1 MSSWLEKSRTG
12 ALVAVAIG
20 AIVAIAWAAVPA
32 GDLAAESAAAPTSS
46 KADVVTPTSAPP
58 LSGLPAFADIVERV
72 KPAVVTIV
80 IQRNAAPQ
88 FNSKSGVPN
97 RNPGEP
103 FNDFFERF
111 FGPGGPGGQGG
122 PGVPRGAPSGGLGSG
137 FIIDPSGIVVTNNH
151 VVNAGDTITV
161 TLDDGTELPATVL
174 GVDQA
179 TDLAVLKVQSTK
191 PLPFVQFGNS
201 DRTRIGDWVV
211 AIGNPF
217 GFGGTATVGI
227 VSARGR
233 DLRAGPYDD
242 FLQIDAAINSGN
254 SGGPVFDTSGR
265 VIGVNTA
272 IYSPNGGNV
281 GIGFAIPA
289 AQAQGV
295 VAQLRRGVA
304 VKRGWLGVQIQ
315 DVTPEIAASLGLA
328 EPAGALIADVLPGG
342 PAARAGLQAGDVVQ
356 RLGDV
361 AIRDPKELSR
371 QVAVT
376 DVGSDVTL
384 TVLRDGKQR
393 RVKVHIGDQAGAL
406 ADIGAE
412 QGRTGKSAAPGVPSA
427 LRDLGMDV
435 QALDQA
441 SREQL
446 GLPMSMEGVVVRQVA
461 PAGAAA
467 SQGIQPG
474 DVIVMVNQRPV
485 RQPQALNEAVAAAKR
500 EKRNAVSLLVIRGNT
515 KRFVAIPLP

>member
-20 AIVAIAWAAVPA
+20 AIAAIAWAAVPA
-32 GDLAAESAAAPTSS
+32 GDLAAESAAAPTS
-46 KADVVTPTSAPP
+46 ATPEVVTPTSAPP

-88 FNSKSGVPN
+88 MSGKSGMPN
-97 RNPGEP
+97 RAPGEP

-111 FGPGGPGGQGG
+111 FGPGG

-191 PLPFVQFGNS
+191 RLPFVQFGDS

-315 DVTPEIAASLGLA
+315 DVTPEIAGSLGLA
-328 EPAGALIADVLPGG
+328 RPEGALIADVLPGG
-342 PAARAGLQAGDVVQ
+342 PAARAGLQPGDVVQ

-376 DVGSDVTL
+376 PVGSDVTL
-384 TVLRDGKQR
+384 TVLRDGSQR
-393 RVKVHIGDQAGAL
+393 RIKVHIGDQAGAL
-406 ADIGAE
+406 ADLGTE
-412 QGRTGKSAAPGVPSA
+412 QGGTGKSVAPAVPSA
-427 LRDLGMDV
+427 QRDLGMDV
-435 QALDQA
+435 QTLDQP

-446 GLPMSMEGVVVRQVA
+446 GLPMNMEGVVVRQVA
-461 PAGAAA
+461 PAGPAA

-485 RQPQALNEAVAAAKR
+485 RQAQALNEAVAAAKR

-515 KRFVAIPLP
+515 KRFVAIPLR

>member
-1 MSSWLEKSRTG
+1 MTSWLEKSRTG

-20 AIVAIAWAAVPA
+20 AIAAIAWAAVPT
-32 GDLAAESAAAPTSS
+32 GDLAAESAAAPTS
-46 KADVVTPTSAPP
+46 ATPEVVTPTSAPP

-88 FNSKSGVPN
+88 MSGKQGIPG
-97 RNPGEP
+97 RAPGEP

-111 FGPGGPGGQGG
+111 FGPGGPGG
-122 PGVPRGAPSGGLGSG
+122 PGIPGTPRGAPSGGLGSG

-151 VVNAGDTITV
+151 VVNAGDVITV

-191 PLPFVQFGNS
+191 KLPFVQFGDS

-295 VAQLRRGVA
+295 IAQLRRGVA
-304 VKRGWLGVQIQ
+304 VTRGWLGVQIQ
-315 DVTPEIAASLGLA
+315 DVTPEIAGSLGLSKP
-328 EPAGALIADVLPGG
+328 EGALIADVLPGG
-342 PAARAGLQAGDVVQ
+342 PAARAGLQPGDVVQ

-361 AIRDPKELSR
+361 PIRDPKELSR

-376 DVGSDVTL
+376 PVGSDVTL
-384 TVLRDGKQR
+384 TVLRDGSQR
-393 RVKVHIGDQAGAL
+393 RIKVHIGDQAGAL
-406 ADIGAE
+406 ADLGAE
-412 QGRTGKSAAPGVPSA
+412 QGGAGKGVAPAVPTA
-427 LRDLGMDV
+427 QRDLGMDV
-435 QALDQA
+435 QTLDQPT
-441 SREQL
+441 REQL
-446 GLPMSMEGVVVRQVA
+446 GLPMGMEGVVVRRVA
-461 PAGAAA
+461 PTGPAA

-474 DVIVMVNQRPV
+474 DVIMMVNQRAV
-485 RQPQALNEAVAAAKR
+485 RQAEAFNDAVAAAKR

-515 KRFVAIPLP
+515 KRFVAIPLQ